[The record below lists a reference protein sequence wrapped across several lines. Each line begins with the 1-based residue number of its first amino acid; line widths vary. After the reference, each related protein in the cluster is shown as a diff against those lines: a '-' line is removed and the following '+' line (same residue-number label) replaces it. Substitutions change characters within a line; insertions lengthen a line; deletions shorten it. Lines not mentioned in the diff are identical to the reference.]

1 MDRGVNESTQPSDL
15 RAKAIGKSRMML
27 TTAVSNLTCSW
38 SLRLRFKR
46 QHSKLLL
53 SFLFSLFLFCCTFPV
68 GLALCWHQRL
78 GITCLGGPWKCFL
91 TIILQRVASAFL
103 HLHWGS
109 LSQCIFPPWCLTA
122 LYQLPACRGAA
133 GWAWH
138 RTTAAWGQSL
148 RVGSFSEDRCRWENF
163 MADQD
168 FLSEERGDLSW
179 GVSPFRSCRTWQPE
193 EPFPACL
200 SVLLAAQ
207 VCARW
212 IAEPLGGF
220 YGVQTGNNSLR
231 KQSLC

>member
-1 MDRGVNESTQPSDL
+1 MFSDRNPTKTGQCLPAL
-15 RAKAIGKSRMML
+15 ALGLPFPM
-27 TTAVSNLTCSW
+27 
-38 SLRLRFKR
+38 
-46 QHSKLLL
+46 H
-53 SFLFSLFLFCCTFPV
+53 LFSLVSHCPLPAAC
-68 GLALCWHQRL
+68 
-78 GITCLGGPWKCFL
+78 
-91 TIILQRVASAFL
+91 LQRS
-103 HLHWGS
+103 
-109 LSQCIFPPWCLTA
+109 
-122 LYQLPACRGAA
+122 CRGAA

-148 RVGSFSEDRCRWENF
+148 RVGSFSEGRCRWENF